1 MENYNITEKEE
12 KDNQYYSEGKKAYK
26 EKNWLEAIE
35 YLEKSLKFEGKYYK
49 TYFILGKC
57 YLNIH
62 KQEKAEELFKEVIN
76 LNQKDEYA
84 RLELGKLYTKQ
95 GKEKEAEKL
104 FKEYIELDQKG
115 QHPRLE
121 LGKLY
126 VKQGKEKEAEN
137 LFKEC
142 IELDQKG
149 LHSRLELGKLYA
161 KQGKEK
167 EAEELFKKVINLNQK
182 DEYARLELGKLY
194 AKQGKEKEAEKLFKE
209 CIELNQENVY
219 ARLELGKLYA
229 KQGKEKE
236 TEKLFKERIKLV
248 PKDTYA
254 RLEFGRLYAKKGKEK
269 EVEKLFKQCIELDSK
284 DTYAKLELGK
294 LYAKQGKEKEAEKLL
309 KECIQ
314 LDRKNVHARLELGK
328 LYVKQGKERKA
339 EKLFKDCIEL
349 NQKDMYARLELGKLY
364 EKQGK
369 DEDAEELF
377 NEVIEIDSK
386 DVYARLEL
394 RKIYR
399 KQKEKKSIDM
409 LFLEKKGEN
418 KKLQHIEDLKIR
430 EKIYLQK
437 ITEDDIVAIKQL
449 LEQHKDEKE
458 IYLVLIAVYERMGQK
473 QNALNVIKRMQQNGI
488 EVKGISIIKERIKS
502 NKAQIYDM
510 TKWDELIGW
519 NVSPI
524 EYKEENNIT
533 IENKKEEK
541 LLDKEIPRSTE
552 KENRGKKLESSNIEE
567 KNKYIIQK
575 GIKQE
580 SKGNTKTSSTSRVK
594 ENKEKQAQKIGE
606 TIRENTK
613 SAVNK
618 IGITYYAKMR
628 LCSDKAEDIYKEAER
643 VRKYIKK
650 YDKLQSILECSEQ
663 NKRAKMELMLV
674 LINEGYSNIVETEY
688 PAEYKFINS
697 LVEEYKKKEKTADVV
712 KKEIDEYCL

>member
-35 YLEKSLKFEGKYYK
+35 YLEKFLKFEGKYYK

-76 LNQKDEYA
+76 LNQNDEYA

-194 AKQGKEKEAEKLFKE
+194 AKQGKEKEAEKL
-209 CIELNQENVY
+209 
-219 ARLELGKLYA
+219 
-229 KQGKEKE
+229 
-236 TEKLFKERIKLV
+236 
-248 PKDTYA
+248 
-254 RLEFGRLYAKKGKEK
+254 
-269 EVEKLFKQCIELDSK
+269 
-284 DTYAKLELGK
+284 
-294 LYAKQGKEKEAEKLL
+294 L

-386 DVYARLEL
+386 DAYARLEL

-458 IYLVLIAVYERMGQK
+458 IYLVLIAVYERTGQK

-524 EYKEENNIT
+524 EYKEENNTT
-533 IENKKEEK
+533 IENKEEEK

-567 KNKYIIQK
+567 NNKYIIQK

>member
-1 MENYNITEKEE
+1 MYARQGREE
-12 KDNQYYSEGKKAYK
+12 E
-26 EKNWLEAIE
+26 
-35 YLEKSLKFEGKYYK
+35 
-49 TYFILGKC
+49 
-57 YLNIH
+57 
-62 KQEKAEELFKEVIN
+62 AEEIFKEV
-76 LNQKDEYA
+76 
-84 RLELGKLYTKQ
+84 
-95 GKEKEAEKL
+95 
-104 FKEYIELDQKG
+104 
-115 QHPRLE
+115 
-121 LGKLY
+121 
-126 VKQGKEKEAEN
+126 
-137 LFKEC
+137 
-142 IELDQKG
+142 
-149 LHSRLELGKLYA
+149 
-161 KQGKEK
+161 
-167 EAEELFKKVINLNQK
+167 
-182 DEYARLELGKLY
+182 
-194 AKQGKEKEAEKLFKE
+194 
-209 CIELNQENVY
+209 
-219 ARLELGKLYA
+219 
-229 KQGKEKE
+229 
-236 TEKLFKERIKLV
+236 
-248 PKDTYA
+248 
-254 RLEFGRLYAKKGKEK
+254 
-269 EVEKLFKQCIELDSK
+269 IELDSK
-284 DTYAKLELGK
+284 GL
-294 LYAKQGKEKEAEKLL
+294 
-309 KECIQ
+309 
-314 LDRKNVHARLELGK
+314 
-328 LYVKQGKERKA
+328 
-339 EKLFKDCIEL
+339 
-349 NQKDMYARLELGKLY
+349 YARLELGKLY

-369 DEDAEELF
+369 EEEAEELF

-386 DVYARLEL
+386 NAYARLEL

-519 NVSPI
+519 NVSTI
-524 EYKEENNIT
+524 EYKEENK
-533 IENKKEEK
+533 EEEK

-567 KNKYIIQK
+567 NNKYIIQK

-580 SKGNTKTSSTSRVK
+580 SKGNTKASSTSRVK
-594 ENKEKQAQKIGE
+594 ENKEKQAKKIGE

-628 LCSDKAEDIYKEAER
+628 LCSDRAEDIYKETER

-650 YDKLQSILECSEQ
+650 YDKLQSILECSEG

-688 PAEYKFINS
+688 QTEYKFINS
-697 LVEEYKKKEKTADVV
+697 LVEEYKKKEKTADIV

>member
-194 AKQGKEKEAEKLFKE
+194 AKQGKEKEAEKL
-209 CIELNQENVY
+209 
-219 ARLELGKLYA
+219 
-229 KQGKEKE
+229 
-236 TEKLFKERIKLV
+236 
-248 PKDTYA
+248 
-254 RLEFGRLYAKKGKEK
+254 
-269 EVEKLFKQCIELDSK
+269 
-284 DTYAKLELGK
+284 
-294 LYAKQGKEKEAEKLL
+294 L

-386 DVYARLEL
+386 DAYARLEL

-458 IYLVLIAVYERMGQK
+458 IYLVLIAVYERTGQK

-524 EYKEENNIT
+524 EYKEEENNTT
-533 IENKKEEK
+533 IENKEEEK

-567 KNKYIIQK
+567 NNKYIIQK

-663 NKRAKMELMLV
+663 NKRAKMELILV

>member
-84 RLELGKLYTKQ
+84 R
-95 GKEKEAEKL
+95 
-104 FKEYIELDQKG
+104 
-115 QHPRLE
+115 
-121 LGKLY
+121 
-126 VKQGKEKEAEN
+126 
-137 LFKEC
+137 
-142 IELDQKG
+142 
-149 LHSRLELGKLYA
+149 
-161 KQGKEK
+161 
-167 EAEELFKKVINLNQK
+167 
-182 DEYARLELGKLY
+182 
-194 AKQGKEKEAEKLFKE
+194 
-209 CIELNQENVY
+209 
-219 ARLELGKLYA
+219 
-229 KQGKEKE
+229 
-236 TEKLFKERIKLV
+236 
-248 PKDTYA
+248 
-254 RLEFGRLYAKKGKEK
+254 
-269 EVEKLFKQCIELDSK
+269 
-284 DTYAKLELGK
+284 LELGK

-386 DVYARLEL
+386 DAYARLEL

-458 IYLVLIAVYERMGQK
+458 IYLVLIAVYERTGQK

-524 EYKEENNIT
+524 EYKEEENNTT
-533 IENKKEEK
+533 IENKEEEK

-567 KNKYIIQK
+567 NNKYIIQK

>member
-194 AKQGKEKEAEKLFKE
+194 AKQGKEKEAEKL
-209 CIELNQENVY
+209 
-219 ARLELGKLYA
+219 
-229 KQGKEKE
+229 
-236 TEKLFKERIKLV
+236 
-248 PKDTYA
+248 
-254 RLEFGRLYAKKGKEK
+254 
-269 EVEKLFKQCIELDSK
+269 
-284 DTYAKLELGK
+284 
-294 LYAKQGKEKEAEKLL
+294 L

-386 DVYARLEL
+386 DAYARLEL

-458 IYLVLIAVYERMGQK
+458 IYLVLIAVYERTGQK

-524 EYKEENNIT
+524 EYKEEENNTT
-533 IENKKEEK
+533 IENKEEEK

-567 KNKYIIQK
+567 NNKYIIQK

>member
-194 AKQGKEKEAEKLFKE
+194 AKQGKEKEAEKL
-209 CIELNQENVY
+209 
-219 ARLELGKLYA
+219 
-229 KQGKEKE
+229 
-236 TEKLFKERIKLV
+236 
-248 PKDTYA
+248 
-254 RLEFGRLYAKKGKEK
+254 
-269 EVEKLFKQCIELDSK
+269 
-284 DTYAKLELGK
+284 
-294 LYAKQGKEKEAEKLL
+294 L

-386 DVYARLEL
+386 DAYARLEL

-409 LFLEKKGEN
+409 LFLKKKGEN

-458 IYLVLIAVYERMGQK
+458 IYLVLIAVYERTGQK

-524 EYKEENNIT
+524 EYKEENNTT
-533 IENKKEEK
+533 IENKEEEK

-567 KNKYIIQK
+567 NNKYIIQK

-697 LVEEYKKKEKTADVV
+697 LVEEYKKREKTADVV